1 MYRSYSHDLL
11 RSKEY
16 FGTTLAFLVLGTSMY
31 TDLIRSKEYFGT
43 TLEFFWL
50 QMRFEPSPTA
60 QVGFPRK
67 LDLLV
72 AIEVGLVVTSLL
84 YYLVGRINF

>member
-1 MYRSYSHDLL
+1 MLCNIFYPKLDRRWSV
-11 RSKEY
+11 KK
-16 FGTTLAFLVLGTSMY
+16 LVLGTSMY

-60 QVGFPRK
+60 QVGFPPK
-67 LDLLV
+67 WDLLV
-72 AIEVGLVVTSLL
+72 AIEFDLVVTSLL